1 MIHFTLF
8 YHLVSRSRFDPQTI
22 SFCGLG
28 SWKKIYFGHWSKK
41 RYFFNHPG
49 SFHCK
54 AFVLLYKFETSWT
67 LLGGLRRGFFF
78 AISLCFSWTFSR
90 LTLLT
95 VGRATSSGFSFFT
108 YSLKTIWA
116 ALFRTFG
123 LPPRLLPPN
132 IRIFPFFSNFS
143 DKPVARSLHAYA
155 LTYLTDFRLRGF
167 IFHYIHKKQ
176 GRSLSNSGYK
186 IQKIYRGK
194 IYSRTGTFGAKVCRS
209 NIGVKRLHN
218 KYETLN

>member
-8 YHLVSRSRFDPQTI
+8 YHLVSRSRLDPQTI

-90 LTLLT
+90 ITLLT

-108 YSLKTIWA
+108 YSLNYLSGFIQDFWS
-116 ALFRTFG
+116 
-123 LPPRLLPPN
+123 
-132 IRIFPFFSNFS
+132 FPSSLITPDWFS
-143 DKPVARSLHAYA
+143 
-155 LTYLTDFRLRGF
+155 LRGF
-167 IFHYIHKKQ
+167 IFHYIHKNQ

-209 NIGVKRLHN
+209 NTRVKRLHN

>member
-8 YHLVSRSRFDPQTI
+8 YHLVSRSRLDPQTI

-67 LLGGLRRGFFF
+67 LLGGLRKGFFF

-90 LTLLT
+90 ITLLT

-108 YSLKTIWA
+108 YSL
-116 ALFRTFG
+116 
-123 LPPRLLPPN
+123 N
-132 IRIFPFFSNFS
+132 
-143 DKPVARSLHAYA
+143 
-155 LTYLTDFRLRGF
+155 YLSGF
-167 IFHYIHKKQ
+167 IQDFWSSPS
-176 GRSLSNSGYK
+176 SLTTQHSDFS
-186 IQKIYRGK
+186 I
-194 IYSRTGTFGAKVCRS
+194 F
-209 NIGVKRLHN
+209 
-218 KYETLN
+218 

>member
-8 YHLVSRSRFDPQTI
+8 YHLVSRSRLDPQTI

-90 LTLLT
+90 PTLLT

-108 YSLKTIWA
+108 YSL
-116 ALFRTFG
+116 
-123 LPPRLLPPN
+123 N
-132 IRIFPFFSNFS
+132 
-143 DKPVARSLHAYA
+143 
-155 LTYLTDFRLRGF
+155 YLSGF
-167 IFHYIHKKQ
+167 IQDFWSFPS
-176 GRSLSNSGYK
+176 SLITQHSDFS
-186 IQKIYRGK
+186 I
-194 IYSRTGTFGAKVCRS
+194 F
-209 NIGVKRLHN
+209 
-218 KYETLN
+218 